1 MLTLPLMLAA
11 FAAGAVGGVHCLAMC
26 GGLGH
31 WLADAARMRIR
42 SGAALRAHLRVIPI
56 ALASPAGAAQGLS
69 AWRAL
74 AYLHAGRLS
83 TYALIGAL
91 AGTGGGVVW
100 GLPEWLPLRAGFML
114 LGSLALVFLGW
125 RLMGW
130 RLPSGLLPA
139 WLAWPQFAWF
149 SRLAQALPRPA
160 NYHPLFNGMAGGCM
174 PCGLLYA
181 VLPFALLSG
190 SAWSGAV
197 LLLLFGV
204 GTLPW
209 LLLAQTRLV
218 GAMRTLR
225 PLVGV
230 LMLAWGG
237 YGVLQLLG
245 PGRFGAVANGLGLC
259 A

>member
-11 FAAGAVGGVHCLAMC
+11 LTAGAVGGVHCLAMC

-31 WLADAARMRIR
+31 WLA
-42 SGAALRAHLRVIPI
+42 GAAHRRMRVIPI
-56 ALASPAGAAQGLS
+56 ALASPAGVAQGQS

-74 AYLHAGRLS
+74 AYLHAGRLG

-91 AGTGGGVVW
+91 AGAGGGVVW
-100 GLPEWLPLRAGFML
+100 GLPTWLPLRAGFML

-125 RLMGW
+125 RITGW
-130 RLPSGLLPA
+130 RLPGGLLPG
-139 WLAWPQFAWF
+139 WLAWPQFAWPQF
-149 SRLAQALPRPA
+149 AWFYRLVQALPRPA
-160 NYHPLFNGMAGGCM
+160 NYHPVFNGMAWGCM

-181 VLPFALLSG
+181 VLPLALLSG

-197 LLLLFGV
+197 LLLLFGG

-225 PLVGV
+225 PLAGV

-259 A
+259 T

>member
-11 FAAGAVGGVHCLAMC
+11 FTAGAVGGVHCLAMC

-31 WLADAARMRIR
+31 WLARSARM
-42 SGAALRAHLRVIPI
+42 RVIPI
-56 ALASPAGAAQGLS
+56 VLVPHTSAAQGLS

-91 AGTGGGVVW
+91 AGAGGGVLW
-100 GLPEWLPLRAGFML
+100 SLPAWLPVRAGFML
-114 LGSLALVFLGW
+114 LGSLALIVLGW
-125 RLMGW
+125 RLTAW
-130 RLPSGLLPA
+130 HLPPAWFSGVLPA
-139 WLAWPQFAWF
+139 WLAWPKFAWLG
-149 SRLAQALPRPA
+149 RLARALPRPA
-160 NYHPLFNGMAGGCM
+160 NYHPLFNGMAWGWL

-190 SAWSGAV
+190 AAWSGAV

-209 LLLAQTRLV
+209 LLLAQTRLI
-218 GAMRTLR
+218 GGMRTLR

-230 LMLAWGG
+230 LLLAWGA
-237 YGVLQLLG
+237 YGLLQLLG
-245 PGRFGAVANGLGLC
+245 QGVFGASANGLGLC